1 MGGAGVALQV
11 AEVAGGVLQAEAGL
25 VALGHLPARGGIQ
38 QVVVAELVH
47 AVVVPGGGGVA
58 VRVAV
63 PPQIPPKLPCP
74 HPRCEFWGC
83 EGLRSDPMLTPA
95 RGQGVT
101 QPWGLLEQGSKAR

>member
-47 AVVVPGGGGVA
+47 AVVVPGGG
-58 VRVAV
+58 R
-63 PPQIPPKLPCP
+63 P
-74 HPRCEFWGC
+74 
-83 EGLRSDPMLTPA
+83 
-95 RGQGVT
+95 
-101 QPWGLLEQGSKAR
+101 